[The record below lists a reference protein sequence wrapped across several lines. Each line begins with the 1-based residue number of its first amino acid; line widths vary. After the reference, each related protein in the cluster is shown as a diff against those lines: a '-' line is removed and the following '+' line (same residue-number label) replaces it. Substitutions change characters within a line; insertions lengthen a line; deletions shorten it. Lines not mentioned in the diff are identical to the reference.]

1 VRRHV
6 PILAILAIAAV
17 ARFWAIDF
25 CLPSTLCRPDE
36 EAVAS
41 ISTYFFTRNFNPH
54 FFDWPSFFMYEVS
67 VGLIPLFKLGNW
79 LGWYRGEKHFVEM
92 MRLDPA
98 PVFLTARLLSA
109 AAGVATVWFVYRI
122 ARRMRD
128 ETTGL
133 IAALFLALAFLHAR
147 DSHFGVTDITAT
159 FLIMVSFFFTARSA
173 TAKAV
178 ALHVIEKSPLQKGAP
193 YDPSDVRRA
202 PLYGVPKDLIWAAA
216 FAGLAT
222 ATKYNAVL
230 ILLPLLATVITSPK
244 RIAMLLG
251 VAFAAFFVASPF
263 VILDYTN
270 SMTALQ
276 QISDHL
282 SAGHGVNLGRG
293 WSVHLTTSL
302 RYGLGIPLLATG
314 IAGLVVAIYRRPREG
329 VVLALFPI
337 VYYLTIGAGYTVFA
351 RYILPVIPFL
361 CIGAAIAVTE
371 VARRWLKPSPSI
383 AFQTIAWV
391 VALIIVAPSAW
402 SIFQFDR
409 LLARTDSRVM
419 VEDWVKQHYPNGA
432 VIGQMLRLSNH
443 LYFIPEVLGQ
453 PSKYQPL
460 LVDEVPG
467 EPDVLVVPS
476 SLYDRGYRPPQP
488 VEALMLRYTKA
499 YWVDTFDPKAGD
511 VIFDRQDEFYLPL
524 AGFEWIN
531 RPGPSFVVYIKP

>member
-1 VRRHV
+1 V
-6 PILAILAIAAV
+6 LAILAIAVV

-67 VGLIPLFKLGNW
+67 VALIPLFKLGNW

-109 AAGVATVWFVYRI
+109 AAGVATVWFVYRT

-159 FLIMVSFFFTARSA
+159 MLIAVSFLFTTRFA
-173 TAKAV
+173 
-178 ALHVIEKSPLQKGAP
+178 Q
-193 YDPSDVRRA
+193 A
-202 PLYGVPKDLIWAAA
+202 PLYVAPKDLVLAAA

-230 ILLPLLATVITSPK
+230 IILPLLFVVVRSPK
-244 RIAMLLG
+244 QIAIALG
-251 VAFAAFFVASPF
+251 VMMATFFVASPF
-263 VILDYTN
+263 VIIDYTN
-270 SMTALQ
+270 SMKALQ

-282 SAGHGVNLGRG
+282 TGGHGVSLGRG
-293 WSVHLTTSL
+293 WWVHLTTSL

-329 VVLALFPI
+329 VLLAMFPI

-361 CIGAAIAVTE
+361 CLAGAIAITE
-371 VARRWLKPSPSI
+371 IKKPVI
-383 AFQTIAWV
+383 RWV
-391 VALIIVAPSAW
+391 VALAVIAPSAW
-402 SIFQFDR
+402 STLQFDI

-476 SLYDRGYRPPQP
+476 SLYDPGYRPPPP
-488 VEALMLRYTKA
+488 VEALMLRYRKV
-499 YWVDTFDPKAGD
+499 YWVDTFDQHAEN
-511 VIFDRQDEFYLPL
+511 VVFDQQDEFYLPL
-524 AGFEWIN
+524 TGFKWIL
-531 RPGPSFVVYIKP
+531 RPGPSFTIYVR